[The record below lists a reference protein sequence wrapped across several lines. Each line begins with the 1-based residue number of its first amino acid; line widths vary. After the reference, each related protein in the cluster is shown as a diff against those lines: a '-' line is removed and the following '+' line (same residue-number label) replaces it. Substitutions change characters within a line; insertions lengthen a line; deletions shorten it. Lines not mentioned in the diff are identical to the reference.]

1 MSKPASAELYAFWLF
16 DASLF
21 AIQSAIHR
29 VIHELRFDE
38 VGMTIRTRGN
48 SVKGTLSLYKR
59 VPKRYAVVEPRKYVW
74 ISLKTDSASTAKMKG
89 DAVWDKMIAAWEAKL
104 AGADGDA
111 EQLFAAA
118 RDLAEAKGFRYL
130 RADKVAKLPLNE
142 IRDRLSAVTRS
153 GDKPNS
159 IDMREAAA
167 LLGGAKEPSLII
179 SRCLNLYWTLA
190 KDRTLGKSP
199 DQIRRWENPRKKA
212 IQNLIQ
218 VIGDKPIDQIT
229 GDDMLDFRNWWVERL
244 EVEHLTPSSAN
255 KDLIHLGD
263 VLKTVNQMKRLGLVL
278 PLSDLT
284 LKDIEAKRRP
294 PFSREWITDRLLASG
309 ALSGLNPEAR
319 TILLVMIN
327 TGCRP
332 SELAALSGNT
342 IHLAGDVP
350 YISIEPEGRQM
361 KSVYARRTIPLLGVS
376 LDAIRAYPEGFP
388 RYRGSSAGLSATV
401 NKYLRENGLME
412 TPDHVLYSLRHS
424 FEDRMLA
431 AGIDDRIR
439 RDLFGHRLTRE
450 KYGDGAT
457 LKQKQTM
464 LQAAAL

>member
-1 MSKPASAELYAFWLF
+1 MSRA
-16 DASLF
+16 
-21 AIQSAIHR
+21 
-29 VIHELRFDE
+29 
-38 VGMTIRTRGN
+38 N
-48 SVKGTLSLYKR
+48 
-59 VPKRYAVVEPRKYVW
+59 
-74 ISLKTDSASTAKMKG
+74 
-89 DAVWDKMIAAWEAKL
+89 DK
-104 AGADGDA
+104 
-111 EQLFAAA
+111 Q
-118 RDLAEAKGFRYL
+118 
-130 RADKVAKLPLNE
+130 
-142 IRDRLSAVTRS
+142 
-153 GDKPNS
+153 NS
-159 IDMREAAA
+159 IDLREASA
-167 LLGGAKEPSLII
+167 LLGGAREPSLVI
-179 SRCLNLYWTLA
+179 SRCLELYWSLA

-244 EVEHLTPSSAN
+244 EVEELTPNSAN

-263 VLKTVNQMKRLGLVL
+263 VLKTVNRMKRLGLVL
-278 PLSDLT
+278 PLSDLA
-284 LKDIEAKRRP
+284 LKDIEAKTRP
-294 PFSREWITDRLLASG
+294 PFSREWITGKLLAPG
-309 ALSGLNPEAR
+309 AMNGLNAEAR

-332 SELAALSGNT
+332 SELAALSSNT
-342 IHLAGDVP
+342 IHLEEDVP

-361 KSVYARRTIPLLGVS
+361 KSAYARRTIPLLGVS
-376 LDAIRAYPEGFP
+376 LDAIRACPEGFP

-401 NKYLRENGLME
+401 NQYLRENELME
-412 TPDHVLYSLRHS
+412 TSDHVLYSLRHS

-431 AGIDDRIR
+431 AGIDDRVR